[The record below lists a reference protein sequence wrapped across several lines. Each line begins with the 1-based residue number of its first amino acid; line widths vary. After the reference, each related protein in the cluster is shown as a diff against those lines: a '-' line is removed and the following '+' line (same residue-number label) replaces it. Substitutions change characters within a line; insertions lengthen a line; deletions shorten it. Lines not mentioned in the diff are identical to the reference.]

1 MKYLEA
7 LFPHLPFPDGCT
19 LKGPAKGSHNIR
31 LVIQYKGTAYAGW
44 QRQKGGITTI
54 QEVLEDCISKMINE
68 KIKVNASGRTDA
80 GVHALVQ
87 VVNFHTNSTLSPDVF
102 LKGLNSL
109 LPKDIIVRYTDEV
122 SSDFH
127 SRFNAKSKAYMY
139 LILNDKISSPFFR
152 DFSWQIYKK
161 LNLDG
166 MKQAANY
173 LLGTHDFASFMNV
186 GTSVESTVREIYNL
200 EIKNIPPF
208 IIIEIEA
215 NGFLRHMARNIV
227 GLLVEIGKGERFPN
241 EVPSIIEGTNRALAA
256 ITAPAHGLFLKA
268 IKY

>member
-7 LFPHLPFPDGCT
+7 LFPQLPFPDRYT
-19 LKGPAKGSHNIR
+19 LKGPAEGLHNIR

-44 QRQKGGITTI
+44 QRQRSGILTI
-54 QEVLEDCISKMINE
+54 QEVLEGCTSKMIGE
-68 KIKVNASGRTDA
+68 KIKINVSGRTDA

-109 LPKDIIVRYTDEV
+109 LPKDIMVRYADEV

-127 SRFNAKSKAYMY
+127 SRFNVKSKTYMY

-152 DFSWQIYKK
+152 DLSWQIYKK
-161 LNLDG
+161 LNLG
-166 MKQAANY
+166 AMREAANC
-173 LLGTHDFASFMNV
+173 LPGTHDFASFMNT
-186 GTSVESTVREIYNL
+186 GTFVESTVREIYRL
-200 EIKNIPPF
+200 EIKNIPPL

-227 GLLVEIGKGERFPN
+227 GLLIEIGKERRFPD
-241 EVPSIIEGTNRALAA
+241 EVPSIIEGKNRALAA
-256 ITAPAHGLFLKA
+256 ITAPAQGLFLKE
-268 IKY
+268 IRY